1 MKSLCLFILRK
12 KYYMDK
18 NYYIT
23 TPIYY
28 PSANPHMG
36 HAYSSIVA
44 DFFARF
50 KRIDGYKVHFLTG
63 TDEHGL
69 KIQRAAENKKID
81 PLKFCDEISQ
91 TFRDLSKTLNL
102 TNTDFIRTTEERH
115 INSVQNLW
123 EKLEKNDEIY
133 LSKYSGW
140 YSVSDEAF
148 YNEDELEEIA
158 GKKIATSSGSTVEWV
173 DEESFFFRLSK
184 WEKPLL
190 KFYEDN
196 PDFICPESKKNE
208 VISFVKN
215 GLKDL
220 SISRKSFSWGI
231 KVPNNKDHVIYVW
244 LDALTNYLSA
254 LNYPNTNDELFKNF
268 WPASL
273 HLIGKDILRFH
284 AVYWPAFLLA
294 AKIELPKKVYG
305 HGWILSGEEKMSKSK
320 GNILD
325 PIDIIKRYGLDPL
338 RYYLIKEVSFGN
350 DGNIS
355 QDRLEDCINSD
366 LANNYGN
373 LCQRV
378 TSFAV
383 KNCDSRIPE
392 KIDFMKQDLEILNK
406 FELNKEIIR
415 KKIDEQNINFYIE
428 FIVNSLF
435 DANKYFNDQEP
446 WNQKNNKIRLNTIV
460 YTTLE
465 IVRKLSFLLYPII
478 PNSSLKALDIFGIK
492 ESQIKFSTIS
502 ENEYLKH
509 GQKINMIDILF
520 KKIEKKND

>member
-1 MKSLCLFILRK
+1 
-12 KYYMDK
+12 MDK
-18 NYYIT
+18 NFYIT

-28 PSANPHMG
+28 PSAKPHMG
-36 HAYSSIVA
+36 HAYSSIIA

-50 KRIDGYKVHFLTG
+50 KRIDGFNVSFLTG

-69 KIQRAAENKKID
+69 KIQRAAEKKKIEV
-81 PLKFCDEISQ
+81 LEFCNEISK

-102 TNTDFIRTTEERH
+102 TNTDFIRTTEDRH
-115 INSVQNLW
+115 KKSVQFLW
-123 EKLEKNDEIY
+123 NKLKENDEIY

-148 YNEDELEEIA
+148 YNDDEIEEID
-158 GKKIATSSGSTVEWV
+158 GEKKAISSKSSVEWV
-173 DEESFFFRLSK
+173 DEESYFFRLSK

-190 KFYEDN
+190 DFYKKN
-196 PDFICPESKKNE
+196 PDFILPESRKNE
-208 VISFVKN
+208 VISFVKS

-220 SISRKSFSWGI
+220 SVSRKSFSWGI
-231 KVPNNKDHVIYVW
+231 KVPNDDEHVIYVW

-254 LNYPNTNDELFKNF
+254 LNYPNIKDDLFKNF
-268 WPASL
+268 WPASI

-294 AKIELPKKVYG
+294 ANIDLPKKVYG

-325 PIDIIKRYGLDPL
+325 PIKIIDEYGLDPL

-355 QDRLEDCINSD
+355 QERLEDCINSD
-366 LANNYGN
+366 LANNFGN

-378 TSFAV
+378 TAFV
-383 KNCDSRIPE
+383 DRNCKGKIPE
-392 KIDFMKQDLEILNK
+392 NILFETDDLKILNRYSDNL
-406 FELNKEIIR
+406 ENIR
-415 KKIDEQNINFYIE
+415 NNIDKQNINFYID
-428 FIVNSLF
+428 FIIKSLF
-435 DANKYFNDQEP
+435 EANKYFNDQEP
-446 WNQKNNKIRLNTIV
+446 WKKKENQLRLNSIIF
-460 YTTLE
+460 TTLE
-465 IVRKLSFLLYPII
+465 IIRKICYLLYPII
-478 PNSSLKALDIFGIK
+478 PESTIKALKIFNLKENDIK
-492 ESQIKFSTIS
+492 LSSIS
-502 ENEYLKH
+502 NNEFLKK
-509 GQKINMIDILF
+509 GDKINKIDILF